1 MENKTKESKSN
12 QTLKPHILYTN
23 KDKDAPDSIK
33 DRNGDVVL
41 DLCKICGKAESD
53 LDKPCKSSRELAIS
67 WWNKEGREQEILAMQ
82 YFERSC
88 FNLTGREI
96 EEIWL
101 IEGDYEQ
108 AVYNNPSIKDQA
120 LEWWNNLS
128 ENKQKSLNIK
138 YFGQFDP
145 YEDNSLSNSEIE
157 KIWIKETQEELPN
170 DSTSFEEVMFGGG
183 FEQIAYDNGA
193 KPNQKQLP
201 KELEGVIPR
210 VLTIEEKIE
219 EVKKWHNAKQFKEFN
234 PELFKAYIDKFAN
247 ENKPDAIKILAESL
261 PNSNLKSYILNWFTV

>member
-1 MENKTKESKSN
+1 MKNKKTNETCRRCNGQGKPSKAFN
-12 QTLKPHILYTN
+12 NTLVEFTDLGSKIG
-23 KDKDAPDSIK
+23 
-33 DRNGDVVL
+33 DRGNTL
-41 DLCKICGKAESD
+41 SRIGKAQLVDCIKCENCGHSWIP
-53 LDKPCKSSRELAIS
+53 KKSTRELAIS

-170 DSTSFEEVMFGGG
+170 DSTSFEEVMYG
-183 FEQIAYDNGA
+183 